1 MTLVVTTAE
10 GRRIAGETALDVVR
24 EMNDR
29 ALIGEPDAWRYM
41 AALARRVRR
50 LTGSPVR
57 TTSPDAFL
65 ADLAALGYL
74 SLDPQPGRETG

>member
-1 MTLVVTTAE
+1 MKLVVTTTE
-10 GRRIAGETALDVVR
+10 GRRIVGETALEVVR

-41 AALARRVRR
+41 AALARRVKR

-57 TTSPDAFL
+57 TTSAEAFL
-65 ADLAALGYL
+65 NDLAALGFL
-74 SLDPQPGRETG
+74 TLEPQPNATAD

>member
-1 MTLVVTTAE
+1 MTLVVTTTE
-10 GRRIAGETALDVVR
+10 GRRIVGDTALEVVR

-29 ALIGEPDAWRYM
+29 ALIGEADAWRYM
-41 AALARRVRR
+41 AALARRVKR

-65 ADLAALGYL
+65 RDLAALGYL
-74 SLDPQPGRETG
+74 TLEPQTGAQAD